1 MFVINNVFYDYY
13 IIKQVCFDIDF
24 NECQILI
31 EFGADDV
38 QRKASIVINY
48 PAKNDNNIT
57 NENIINFVEEQL
69 KNYKI

>member
-1 MFVINNVFYDYY
+1 MFSINNTLYAYY

-31 EFGADDV
+31 EFGDDEI
-38 QRKASIVINY
+38 QRKCSIVINY

-57 NENIINFVEEQL
+57 NDNLIKFVEQEL
-69 KNYKI
+69 NNYKI